1 MHAKIGAGAHLEKRP
16 INKRTAPT
24 ASAITVS
31 QANRSGRIKLR
42 LSFPPGAKNSENLST
57 FGMPSSQAIFLIPA
71 FQNMKNK

>member
-1 MHAKIGAGAHLEKRP
+1 MQTKIGADAHLEKSP
-16 INKRTAPT
+16 INKSTAPT

-42 LSFPPGAKNSENLST
+42 LSFPPGPKNPENLST
-57 FGMPSSQAIFLIPA
+57 FGIPSSHAIFLTPA